1 NTAVR
6 EFAAVRRQYGTQGRA
21 RRAPAKY
28 TLPDDGEI
36 ATHVRHVNRSGRGS
50 WRVAKPGE
58 TATHVRHEGVVYE
71 QVRHGDGNGTHKRIG
86 KNWVAVD
93 PSEATHR
100 QVEGGYVRER
110 EAVHVI
116 VPFHLSEVDPNDPN
130 DVRRAFDYAL
140 TMITSLFPG
149 TQMKLVGQAD

>member
-1 NTAVR
+1 MPNIIIGETEYAARLLAYVDTDKPEQSMPRVLHAAGVRCGVNTAVR

-71 QVRHGDGNGTHKRIG
+71 QVRHGDGTGTHKRIG

-100 QVEGGYVRER
+100 QVEGGYIRER

-116 VPFHLSEVDPNDPN
+116 
-130 DVRRAFDYAL
+130 
-140 TMITSLFPG
+140 
-149 TQMKLVGQAD
+149 